1 MAAMDIDSA
10 RGKNHAGSPGA
21 RDARR
26 KSPRASVG
34 AHGRSS
40 PDAVAEAKAK
50 RAASDAPE
58 RRVLFADGALKPAGD
73 ADEAA
78 LDDFGEDSED
88 EAEAIMPTQAAPP
101 RDRGSRE
108 DRDGDERR
116 GPDARDARDEV
127 VAAEASPIQK
137 EEARRSSFGGFARS
151 VASGLGAVGLGAV
164 AAAFAPAANL
174 RVGVEDSARK
184 KAPSADDARLGE
196 ERAKSPPSSP
206 PHVDSDIADSEPE
219 PDSDAEEE
227 RELLRDGRAAFF
239 AKVFEE
245 TGVRLH
251 DGWRVAFE
259 WSTKRNEHR
268 RRRSASSPRG
278 KQVLGRH
285 QGDRAGGRGAS
296 GERRRANPGS
306 GAACPRARLAGSRG
320 VAATAPRQRHD
331 HGAGRGATPTRTPRQ
346 SAGRARA
353 ERGDS
358 RGRPRGCPRGAR
370 VPGGQGPRPRA

>member
-268 RRRSASSPRG
+268 RRRKRFFSPEGNKFSDATKVIALVVRQRERG
-278 KQVLGRH
+278 NVDAPILV
-285 QGDRAGGRGAS
+285 
-296 GERRRANPGS
+296 S
-306 GAACPRARLAGSRG
+306 GAAMPAELASPG
-320 VAATAPRQRHD
+320 AA
-331 HGAGRGATPTRTPRQ
+331 AGIAL
-346 SAGRARA
+346 SLIHI
-353 ERGDS
+353 
-358 RGRPRGCPRGAR
+358 
-370 VPGGQGPRPRA
+370 